1 MDATEKCPTEEGAQL
16 LDISVNS
23 PPEEPG
29 GSEEKPD
36 ALEKPGAPEKP
47 LYSYVALI
55 TMAIKD
61 SRERRMTLS
70 EIYDYISS
78 RFPYYEKNKKGWQNS
93 IRHNLSLNE
102 CFVKVPRESARDKKG
117 HYWMLDPAFEDMF
130 EKGNYRR
137 RRRVRRPYFTPGVP
151 YMHGATV
158 DYDPRYLQPCMSCP
172 WSQTPPSLTTSGA
185 LNSFCPSP
193 HWHHATYGTF
203 QRHPAALVPH
213 SSCPYGGV
221 TQPASPEAAGVSVAC
236 SYQQFT
242 SFSTY
247 PDAPL
252 YK

>member
-1 MDATEKCPTEEGAQL
+1 MEKCPAEEGAQL
-16 LDISVNS
+16 LDISSNS
-23 PPEEPG
+23 PPEEPS
-29 GSEEKPD
+29 GSEED
-36 ALEKPGAPEKP
+36 PGALKKP
-47 LYSYVALI
+47 PYSYVALI

-70 EIYDYISS
+70 EIYDYISC

-102 CFVKVPRESARDKKG
+102 CFVKVPRENARDKKG

-137 RRRVRRPYFTPGVP
+137 RRRVRRPYFNPGVP
-151 YMHGATV
+151 YLPGTTV
-158 DYDPRYLQPCMSCP
+158 DYDPRYLHSCVSSH
-172 WSQTPPSLTTSGA
+172 WSQTPGYQTSPSLTTSGA

-193 HWHHATYGTF
+193 QWHHANYGTF
-203 QRHPAALVPH
+203 KHHPVALVHH

-221 TQPASPEAAGVSVAC
+221 TQPASPEAASVSVAC
-236 SYQQFT
+236 SYHQFT
-242 SFSTY
+242 SFPAY